1 MYRLFFQKEQTK
13 VKTRYAQNINSMLQ
27 CEYNSVY
34 FVCRK
39 PNGHADGINHNQN
52 GGDTDSAQEQEN

>member
-1 MYRLFFQKEQTK
+1 

-39 PNGHADGINHNQN
+39 PNGHVDGVNHNQN
-52 GGDTDSAQEQEN
+52 GGETNSAQEQEN